1 MLTFGLVSSVFDY
14 LTFAVL
20 LWLLRCDA
28 AHFRTGWFVE
38 SVLSAAMVV
47 LVVRTRRP
55 LLASRPSRSLTLAT
69 LVVLSA
75 ALALPFTPLGR
86 LFGFLPLPLPFLGL
100 LALILLAYVASA
112 ELVKGWFYR
121 NHGDRG

>member
-1 MLTFGLVSSVFDY
+1 
-14 LTFAVL
+14 
-20 LWLLRCDA
+20 
-28 AHFRTGWFVE
+28 
-38 SVLSAAMVV
+38 
-47 LVVRTRRP
+47 
-55 LLASRPSRSLTLAT
+55 LAT